1 VRSTLLAICCPL
13 RSRDH
18 LTTFSKPSDR
28 REVAQLALLTSRGS
42 DAPALLLKAARRL
55 EPIDAER
62 SRATYLQALSSGY
75 FVGRLATGGGV
86 LEVARAAG
94 TAPPAT
100 RAPRAPD
107 LLLDGL
113 VAHYNQGYAAGL
125 PILRKALK
133 AFGARMPVDEE
144 LRWHLAPDR
153 NGSRRRPS
161 RTPNNAA
168 NP

>member
-1 VRSTLLAICCPL
+1 MW
-13 RSRDH
+13 
-18 LTTFSKPSDR
+18 
-28 REVAQLALLTSRGS
+28 AQLALLTTRGS

-55 EPIDAER
+55 EPIDAEQ

-75 FVGRLATGGGV
+75 FAGRLATGGGV
-86 LEVARAAG
+86 LEVARAAA
-94 TAPPAT
+94 TAPPPT

-133 AFGARMPVDEE
+133 AFGAGMPVDEE
-144 LRWHLAPDR
+144 LRWHWVAGIVAPPR
-153 NGSRRRPS
+153 LG
-161 RTPNNAA
+161 
-168 NP
+168 